1 MRRQMHRVLT
11 SKNDDEKAR
20 KKFREI
26 SKKIIV
32 TRNKGPCFLLKSTG
46 LVGCPI
52 VTVWLPYVPWKSSWM
67 PRLGGASLPTSGV
80 IQIKEDT

>member
-26 SKKIIV
+26 FKKIIV
-32 TRNKGPCFLLKSTG
+32 TRNKGPCFALGLLNVS
-46 LVGCPI
+46 V
-52 VTVWLPYVPWKSSWM
+52 VQS
-67 PRLGGASLPTSGV
+67 
-80 IQIKEDT
+80 

>member
-32 TRNKGPCFLLKSTG
+32 TRNKGPCFVSRAQVLSVVQSWRFG
-46 LVGCPI
+46 YRMCRGNPVGCHAS
-52 VTVWLPYVPWKSSWM
+52 VGLAYLP
-67 PRLGGASLPTSGV
+67 LG
-80 IQIKEDT
+80 